1 MVVVLPGV
9 LIVLTYSSFRIND
22 GLGLSLP
29 TLLLGDYVA
38 GFSFHSEV
46 GWLDS
51 V

>member
-9 LIVLTYSSFRIND
+9 LIVLNYSGFHIND

-38 GFSFHSEV
+38 VFSFHSEV
-46 GWLDS
+46 GRFDS

>member
-9 LIVLTYSSFRIND
+9 LIVLTYSSFHISD

-38 GFSFHSEV
+38 GFSLHSEV